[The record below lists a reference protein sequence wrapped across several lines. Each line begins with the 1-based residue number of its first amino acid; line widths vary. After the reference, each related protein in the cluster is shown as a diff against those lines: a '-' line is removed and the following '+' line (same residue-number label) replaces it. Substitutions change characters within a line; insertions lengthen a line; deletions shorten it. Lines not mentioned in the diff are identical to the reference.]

1 MSGFPDLTSYGYQ
14 IDAELGRNR
23 AGGRITWKGVKLDSQ
38 QTVVVKQFCFAQANS
53 SWSGYKAYAQE
64 INILQHLNHPY
75 IPRYLDSIETET
87 GFCLVQEYISAS
99 NCSNYRPLSIEE
111 VKQIAIKI
119 LDILIYL
126 QQQKHPILHQ
136 DIKPDNI
143 LLDDSL
149 NAYLIDFGFSRL
161 ENQEFAV
168 SSVFKGTPGFI
179 APEQIRQPTTASD
192 IYSLGVTLTCL
203 LTNKSIEEITAFAVP
218 DNPYQ
223 LILTKLLPNLDKS
236 LLQWLKKM
244 TDVKVS
250 QRFSDA
256 LSAKVELLKLDLP
269 VESSNNGLVNL
280 FSSSNLS
287 IKPQIVVGT
296 AGIFSLTIVGI
307 WGLKFAFER
316 AELTFLNIAIAI
328 LAAIAIGITQLGALT
343 IASSDLQARLQ
354 GIILSIVM
362 PMILVATSGL
372 IWGIKEA
379 VAISAAVSLAEILL
393 LSYYWWQ
400 IPTAQSGIIVKGSFW
415 FTAIVLGTILGLR
428 LI

>member
-1 MSGFPDLTSYGYQ
+1 MSGFPDLTSYGYR

-38 QTVVVKQFCFAQANS
+38 QTVVIKQFCFAQANS

-64 INILQHLNHPY
+64 INVLQHLDHPY
-75 IPRYLDSIETET
+75 IPHYLDSIETET
-87 GFCLVQEYISAS
+87 GFCLVQEYILAS

-111 VKQIAIKI
+111 VKQIAVKI

-126 QQQKHPILHQ
+126 QQQKSSILHQ

-143 LLDDSL
+143 LLDESL

-161 ENQEFAV
+161 ENQEVAV

-179 APEQIRQPTTASD
+179 APEQIMQPTTASD
-192 IYSLGVTLTCL
+192 IYSLGVTLICL
-203 LTNKSIEEITAFAVP
+203 LTNKSIEEITAFAAP

-223 LILTKLLPNLDKS
+223 LSLTKLLPNLDKPF
-236 LLQWLKKM
+236 LQWLKKM

-250 QRFSDA
+250 QRFADA
-256 LSAKVELLKLDLP
+256 LSAKAELLKLDLP
-269 VESSNNGLVNL
+269 VEYSSNSLIDL
-280 FSSSNLS
+280 FSLSNSS

-307 WGLKFAFER
+307 WGLKFALER
-316 AELTFLNIAIAI
+316 AELTFLNMAIAI
-328 LAAIAIGITQLGALT
+328 LAAIAIGVTQLGAIT

-362 PMILVATSGL
+362 PILLVAASSL
-372 IWGIKEA
+372 IWGIEEA
-379 VAISAAVSLAEILL
+379 VAISAAVSLAEVLL

-400 IPTAQSGIIVKGSFW
+400 IPTAQSGIMVKASIW
-415 FTAIVLGTILGLR
+415 LTAIALGTTLGLK

>member
-1 MSGFPDLTSYGYQ
+1 
-14 IDAELGRNR
+14 
-23 AGGRITWKGVKLDSQ
+23 
-38 QTVVVKQFCFAQANS
+38 
-53 SWSGYKAYAQE
+53 
-64 INILQHLNHPY
+64 
-75 IPRYLDSIETET
+75 
-87 GFCLVQEYISAS
+87 
-99 NCSNYRPLSIEE
+99 
-111 VKQIAIKI
+111 
-119 LDILIYL
+119 
-126 QQQKHPILHQ
+126 
-136 DIKPDNI
+136 
-143 LLDDSL
+143 
-149 NAYLIDFGFSRL
+149 LIDFGFSRL

-192 IYSLGVTLTCL
+192 IYSLGVTLICL
-203 LTNKSIEEITAFAVP
+203 LTNKSIEEITAFAAP

-244 TDVKVS
+244 TDAKVS

-256 LSAKVELLKLDLP
+256 LSAKAELLKLDLS
-269 VESSNNGLVNL
+269 VESSNNSLVNL
-280 FSSSNLS
+280 FSLSNLS

-307 WGLKFAFER
+307 WGLKFAFEQT
-316 AELTFLNIAIAI
+316 ELTFLNIAIAV
-328 LAAIAIGITQLGALT
+328 LAAVAIGITQLGAIA

-354 GIILSIVM
+354 GTILSIFM
-362 PMILVATSGL
+362 PMILVAASGL
-372 IWGIKEA
+372 IWGINEA

-400 IPTAQSGIIVKGSFW
+400 IPTAQSGIIIKGSFW
-415 FTAIVLGTILGLR
+415 FTAIALGTTLGLR